1 MADIKAGL
9 TATLIFIVLLLAA
22 KQPIFVSAA
31 LAGST
36 YLGVRLL
43 LAPKTVPTENP
54 WLEPLATRWSGRNEL
69 AGERL
74 ASLLQLTGRLRQQ
87 SELTSV
93 VDEHLIYV
101 KRACEPYRLGATP
114 TGQAR
119 TELLTLFELVES
131 RLLRLA
137 EAHRR
142 NDDRALASELIALRQ
157 TLLELVPEPKMENKH
172 R

>member
-54 WLEPLATRWSGRNEL
+54 WLEPLATRWSGRDE
-69 AGERL
+69 GERL
-74 ASLLQLTGRLRQQ
+74 ASLVRLAERLRQQ

-93 VDEHLIYV
+93 VDEHLVYV